1 MQSAFWDRNWTAMD
15 SIYREAVS
23 SDNQSPKG
31 AEISSRDISLYVN
44 ALWMQKRYTEGLAL
58 MESAGEIFPRT
69 LAPYAGM
76 LSVLGMERL
85 GQKQEAF
92 GVGKKLWASA
102 PEPLRFYLGYALG
115 RLARDLEAKEEALS
129 WFRRML
135 EAAPDKQRR
144 VDALR
149 EIVALPGATV
159 DEAALLLIDQPS
171 NAKAFAL
178 CAPISKGAS
187 TKVDYALGYH
197 AYIRK
202 NYSEAGER
210 LALAYK
216 DGQYG
221 EAARYYHA
229 YALYREKK
237 IDSAFQIWSGVV
249 LYGKDYP
256 QRSIQRLTGMASSAK
271 KDDVVRVFRK
281 VATTR
286 GDYPDLAADAL
297 VGLVRLGEGNAVS
310 VAEAELF
317 RRFPSSAQA
326 ATALWEKGWKA
337 WKVKNFKVAEEAWA
351 KGYTPALKNRELAAR
366 LLYWRGRA
374 LENLGDGEAMK
385 KMGDLLALAC
395 PGEYYTYLLRPDG
408 GLTSADIPAAYMATS
423 ELEDWGF
430 VTYARLEAASE
441 GNGRDPA
448 ALLRAT
454 RLAYWEGDF
463 SSAVRAFAVFQRAAE
478 AESLSSSALAKFAY
492 PRAFESDVASAAGR
506 TGLDPAIIW
515 GIMRQESLYEP
526 DVTSSA
532 GAYGLMQ
539 LMPGTAKG
547 EEQKMKLPAGSYK
560 KPSGNI
566 VLGSNHM
573 IGLLAR
579 FKDLPRALA
588 AYNAGGS
595 PVARWS
601 KDGILDMA
609 EWIEDIPYSE
619 TRGYVKAVVRNVES
633 YRSLYGSK

>member
-1 MQSAFWDRNWTAMD
+1 MESAFWGRNWAAMD
-15 SIYREAVS
+15 SVYREAIS
-23 SDNQSPKG
+23 SDRPT
-31 AEISSRDISLYVN
+31 EISSRDVSLYVN
-44 ALWMQKRYTEGLAL
+44 ALWMQRRYTEGLAL
-58 MESAGEIFPRT
+58 MEGAKEIFPPT
-69 LAPYAGM
+69 LVPYAGM
-76 LSVLGMERL
+76 LSVLGMERV
-85 GQKQEAF
+85 GRKQEAF
-92 GVGKKLWASA
+92 DAGKKLWASA
-102 PEPLRFYLGYALG
+102 PAPLRYYLSYALG

-135 EAAPDKQRR
+135 EVAPDRQRR
-144 VDALR
+144 VDALK
-149 EIVALPGATV
+149 EIVVLPGATA

-171 NAKAFAL
+171 NAKALAV
-178 CAPISKGAS
+178 CTPISKGTS
-187 TKVDYALGYH
+187 TKVDYALGYR
-197 AYIRK
+197 AYTRK
-202 NYSEAGER
+202 NYPEASER

-216 DGQYG
+216 DGQFG

-237 IDSAFQIWSGVV
+237 IDKAFSIWSGVA
-249 LYGKDYP
+249 LYGNDYP
-256 QRSIQRLTGMASSAK
+256 QRSIQRLTALASSAK
-271 KDDVVRVFRK
+271 KSEVVQVFRK
-281 VATTR
+281 VAATR
-286 GDYPDLAADAL
+286 GGYPDLAADAL
-297 VGLVRLGEGNAVS
+297 VGVVRLGDANIAS
-310 VAEAELF
+310 AAEAELF
-317 RRFPSSAQA
+317 KRFPSSAQT

-337 WKVKNFKVAEEAWA
+337 WKAKNYKAAEEIWA

-374 LENLGDGEAMK
+374 LENLGDAEAMK

-408 GLTSADIPAAYMATS
+408 GLTSADIPDAYMAAS

-430 VTYARLEAASE
+430 VAYARLDAASAASAE
-441 GNGRDPA
+441 DPS
-448 ALLRAT
+448 ALFRAS

-463 SSAVRAFAVFQRAAE
+463 SSSVRAFAVFQRSVE
-478 AESLSSSALAKFAY
+478 SESLSSSALLKYAY
-492 PRAFESDVASAAGR
+492 PRAFEADVASAAGR

-547 EEQKMKLPAGSYK
+547 EEQKMKLPADSYK
-560 KPSGNI
+560 KPAGNI
-566 VLGSNHM
+566 LLGSNHM

-579 FKDLPRALA
+579 FKDLPRSLA

-595 PVARWS
+595 PVTRWS

-619 TRGYVKAVVRNVES
+619 TRGYVKAVMRNVEA
-633 YRSLYGSK
+633 YRSLYGSR